1 MLESQGRV
9 AMVSGASRGIG
20 RAVVERLLESGFT
33 VSAGMRSPDALP
45 EHPRLSRHR
54 YDAEDLAS
62 AEGWVAGTLAR
73 HGRLDGL
80 VNAAGINPMA
90 GLHDADETA
99 LDALW
104 RVNVKG
110 PARLVRL
117 AWAHLVAAG
126 HGRVVN
132 LSSLSGKRVKNANLG
147 YAMSKFAVVALTHE
161 VRREGWEQGIRA
173 TAICPGYVLT
183 PIVEKQI
190 PDQMKANN
198 MTREEV
204 LEKVILE
211 RQPSREF
218 ATVEQLGGTAVFLC
232 SSAADQITGTTIS
245 VDGGWTAL

>member
-1 MLESQGRV
+1 MLDAQGRV
-9 AMVSGASRGIG
+9 VMVSGASRGIG
-20 RAVVERLLESGFT
+20 RAVAERLLESGFA
-33 VSAGMRSPDALP
+33 VSAGVRNPDALP

-62 AEGWVAGTLAR
+62 AEAWVAGTVAR
-73 HGRLDGL
+73 HGRVDGL

-110 PARLVRL
+110 PTRLIRL
-117 AWAHLVAAG
+117 AWAHLAAAG

-173 TAICPGYVLT
+173 TAVCPSFVDTDMTGHVT
-183 PIVEKQI
+183 SWPREKMTQPADLARLI
-190 PDQMKANN
+190 ETCLLLPDEAVVAELLVNC
-198 MTREEV
+198 R
-204 LEKVILE
+204 LEDL
-211 RQPSREF
+211 F
-218 ATVEQLGGTAVFLC
+218 
-232 SSAADQITGTTIS
+232 
-245 VDGGWTAL
+245 